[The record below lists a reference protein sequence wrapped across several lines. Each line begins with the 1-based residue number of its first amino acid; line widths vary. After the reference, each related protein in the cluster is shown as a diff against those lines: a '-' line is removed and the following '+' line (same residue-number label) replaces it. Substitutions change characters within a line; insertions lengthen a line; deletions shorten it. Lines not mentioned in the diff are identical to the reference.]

1 MIMCESTFS
10 TLFIKKYITNFTEF
24 TVSDGHSGT
33 MVKAVKKDG
42 TVEWEKYDLAEMR
55 KSMSI
60 VKIACELDVS
70 DMAVRKRM
78 KKLGIK

>member
-1 MIMCESTFS
+1 
-10 TLFIKKYITNFTEF
+10 
-24 TVSDGHSGT
+24 